1 MAGNT
6 GSVSETPTMSVT
18 DDDST
23 TTTLQGETPGV
34 GETPAQETTE
44 QPIQQTKPRQKAVAK
59 KAAPA
64 QTVESTE
71 TDADEAEPDVDEL
84 VYENWLSKQP
94 GEIQELVT
102 RQQRALRDALVDER
116 SRRKQ
121 LSAAVKSLEAKTT
134 GNQDVQA
141 ELAAM
146 RGQLVD
152 AQQRTQFYESAPS
165 DVANPRLA
173 FIAAREIGAISEKG
187 ERVDWD
193 LIRREMPELFRKVSI
208 PTANAGAGAK
218 QDGAAGTSMNDFIR
232 TALSRQRG

>member
-1 MAGNT
+1 MAGNA
-6 GSVSETPTMSVT
+6 GSVGETPTMSET
-18 DDDST
+18 DSDSGKT
-23 TTTLQGETPGV
+23 PQGETPGV
-34 GETPAQETTE
+34 GETPTQEATE
-44 QPIQQTKPRQKAVAK
+44 QLEQPTKPRQKPVAR

-64 QTVESTE
+64 PTVVNS
-71 TDADEAEPDVDEL
+71 DSDSDEAEPDVDEL

-121 LSAAVKSLEAKTT
+121 LAASVKTLEAKTT
-134 GNQDVQA
+134 GNSEVQA

-173 FIAAREIGAISEKG
+173 FIAAKEIGAISNKG
-187 ERVDWD
+187 EKVDWD
-193 LIRREMPELFRKVSI
+193 MIRREMPELFRRVVI
-208 PTANAGAGAK
+208 PPANAGAGAK

>member
-23 TTTLQGETPGV
+23 TTTLQGETPGA
-34 GETPAQETTE
+34 GETPTQETTE
-44 QPIQQTKPRQKAVAK
+44 QSVPQTKPRQKAVAK

-64 QTVESTE
+64 PTVDNQN
-71 TDADEAEPDVDEL
+71 DAEEAEPDVDEL

-121 LSAAVKSLEAKTT
+121 LSASVKALEAKTT
-134 GNQDVQA
+134 GNQDVQS

>member
-1 MAGNT
+1 MVST
-6 GSVSETPTMSVT
+6 GSDASVIT
-18 DDDST
+18 HND
-23 TTTLQGETPGV
+23 LGYMPN
-34 GETPAQETTE
+34 TE
-44 QPIQQTKPRQKAVAK
+44 AIIYPVHQAGGKNGRVIGGGR
-59 KAAPA
+59 
-64 QTVESTE
+64 
-71 TDADEAEPDVDEL
+71 
-84 VYENWLSKQP
+84 
-94 GEIQELVT
+94 II
-102 RQQRALRDALVDER
+102 LVDER

-121 LSAAVKSLEAKTT
+121 LSASVKSLEAKTT
-134 GNQDVQA
+134 GNHDVQA
-141 ELAAM
+141 ELSAM

>member
-6 GSVSETPTMSVT
+6 GSVGETPMMSETDS
-18 DDDST
+18 DST
-23 TTTLQGETPGV
+23 TTTLQGETPGA
-34 GETPAQETTE
+34 GETPTQETTE
-44 QPIQQTKPRQKAVAK
+44 QSVQQTKPRQKPVAK
-59 KAAPA
+59 KAAVA
-64 QTVESTE
+64 QTVADTDSETE
-71 TDADEAEPDVDEL
+71 EAEPDVDEL
-84 VYENWLSKQP
+84 VYENWLNKQP

-121 LSAAVKSLEAKTT
+121 LSASVKSLEAKTT
-134 GNQDVQA
+134 GNAEVQA

-146 RGQLVD
+146 RGQLKD

-173 FIAAREIGAISEKG
+173 FIAAKEIGAISEKG

-193 LIRREMPELFRKVSI
+193 QMRKEMPELFRKVSI

-232 TALSRQRG
+232 TALTRQRG